1 MNQHHPPSYMSVIL
15 RPFPCSHLSLHTL
28 PLNRQRW
35 QRQWKWSLR
44 ATHRCTKWTC
54 SNDWMVVVVCVWFV
68 PLVWCKCY
76 TFHLICIQEEK
87 EGDGGWYEP
96 PTPSIIFERG
106 PQTPS
111 MFPPPSPY
119 TSEHSLELAPP
130 TFLHPESL
138 EMLPPREEQAWV
150 CFGYA
155 TVVHTYSVW
164 NSVPWFTGHCT
175 YTVVLMCNVLTAQ

>member
-1 MNQHHPPSYMSVIL
+1 MCVY
-15 RPFPCSHLSLHTL
+15 
-28 PLNRQRW
+28 
-35 QRQWKWSLR
+35 
-44 ATHRCTKWTC
+44 
-54 SNDWMVVVVCVWFV
+54 VWFV
-68 PLVWCKCY
+68 PLVWCKYY
-76 TFHLICIQEEK
+76 TFHLISCIQEEK
-87 EGDGGWYEP
+87 EGDGGSYEP
-96 PTPSIIFERG
+96 LSPPPSIMSERG

-119 TSEHSLELAPP
+119 TSEYSLELAAP

-138 EMLPPREEQAWV
+138 EMRPPREEQAWV